1 MKIDKRNVGHWL
13 LLLRQGLF
21 TLLAIAYR
29 YLTGVSQKPTV
40 VLYGHQ
46 LSGNL
51 KALYDEWERRRKS
64 DFDCFFLS
72 LDPAYGPQLASTGVN
87 VLQCSKL
94 TDMLRVGQCSAM
106 ITDHGLHAMTPL
118 IRLTTIRFIDVWH
131 GIPYKGFTP
140 DDFRVQRTYDETWVS
155 SPLLKK
161 IYVEKFGFSP
171 EKVQVL
177 GYARSDKLFRR
188 DPPETDL
195 RAQLEIPDEH
205 KIVLYAPTWQQDD
218 TGRELFPF
226 GESQDTFLEALNT
239 VCATHGGTLLVRS
252 HLNARISQKTY
263 PHVAYCSMKDFAD
276 TEDLLLQTDILICD
290 WSSIAFDFL
299 ALDRPTLFLDVSPP
313 FRNDFSLGPEYRFGK
328 IANTLST
335 TCNFLQEAMDKREV
349 YSHEQNEIHG
359 RVKSAVYGENTD
371 GTAARFQLEHLCEL
385 IQSAR
390 NEA

>member
-1 MKIDKRNVGHWL
+1 MKIDKRNVTHWL
-13 LLLRQGLF
+13 LLLQQGLF
-21 TLLAIAYR
+21 TLLAIANR
-29 YLTGVSQKPTV
+29 YLTGVPQKPTV

-51 KALYDEWERRRKS
+51 KALYDEWERHHKS
-64 DFDCFFLS
+64 EFDCYFLS
-72 LDPAYGPQLASTGVN
+72 LDPAYGPLLESTGIN
-87 VLQCSKL
+87 VLHCSKL
-94 TDMLRVGQCSAM
+94 NDMLAVGRASAI
-106 ITDHGLHAMTPL
+106 ITDHGLHAMSPL
-118 IRLTTIRFIDVWH
+118 IRFTAIHFIDVWH

-171 EKVQVL
+171 EQVQVL
-177 GYARSDKLFRR
+177 GYARTDKLFRR

-239 VCATHGGTLLVRS
+239 VCATHGCTLLVRS

-299 ALDRPTLFLDVSPP
+299 ALDRPALFLDVSPP
-313 FRNDFSLGPEYRFGK
+313 FSNGFSLGPKYRFGK
-328 IANTLST
+328 IAKTLST
-335 TCNFLQEAMDKREV
+335 LCIFLQEAMDNGEG
-349 YSHEQNEIHG
+349 YSNEQSVVHG
-359 RVKSAVYGENTD
+359 RIKSAVYGENTD
-371 GTAARFQLEHLCEL
+371 GNAAGRQLEHLRDIIC
-385 IQSAR
+385 SDR